1 MFCRDCSK
9 PARTFDSPP
18 PGMCLN
24 ASGQAFRVPSSAGKH
39 RSHLTRLVQHPPPTA
54 APAPPRGVC
63 TRASTA
69 ACTFPKQEAAPG
81 QEGTGFGFP
90 EGVPGPQRRS
100 RTPKKGP
107 SVRRGP
113 RERASIPAHVCLG
126 PRKNPQLVTLSSATP
141 ASVTFLPFLSP
152 HWVAPANQLPHLPP
166 SGRETSARP
175 SWGRRQAQV
184 RAAPRA

>member
-18 PGMCLN
+18 PGICLH

-54 APAPPRGVC
+54 ASAPPRGVC
-63 TRASTA
+63 ARASTA
-69 ACTFPKQEAAPG
+69 RTFPEQEAAPG

-90 EGVPGPQRRS
+90 EGVPGPQLRS
-100 RTPKKGP
+100 RAPKKGP

-113 RERASIPAHVCLG
+113 RERASISAHVCLG

-152 HWVAPANQLPHLPP
+152 HWVAPAHQLPHLPP
-166 SGRETSARP
+166 SAGRPRPGPRGAARK
-175 SWGRRQAQV
+175 RK
-184 RAAPRA
+184 